1 MISRR
6 NFFKIAGLSTVAIGA
21 GFTTGKLAG
30 NSKSLNYILHGFI
43 PADESIINNLVA
55 VFKSKVK
62 SNVEAVVMADS
73 KVGEIVNRVDL
84 KNRQDNF
91 SSKGSITYRLQ
102 RLSEKVDSDIII
114 NDANNSVYSLDD
126 FTSKLFDIRSNIKNR
141 KADYLF
147 TAEYIETDLISS
159 LFKSNKKELVIEN
172 ENGLVDKIALDK
184 NFKNIFVPGPQ
195 GKTGIK
201 IENGV
206 AQVHT
211 STCRNKL
218 CKHSFASEVGN
229 IVACAPNKVL
239 LKVELA

>member
-91 SSKGSITYRLQ
+91 SSKGSITTTK
-102 RLSEKVDSDIII
+102 SPSAFSSPAH
-114 NDANNSVYSLDD
+114 DAVSISTSLV
-126 FTSKLFDIRSNIKNR
+126 N
-141 KADYLF
+141 A
-147 TAEYIETDLISS
+147 
-159 LFKSNKKELVIEN
+159 
-172 ENGLVDKIALDK
+172 
-184 NFKNIFVPGPQ
+184 
-195 GKTGIK
+195 
-201 IENGV
+201 
-206 AQVHT
+206 
-211 STCRNKL
+211 
-218 CKHSFASEVGN
+218 
-229 IVACAPNKVL
+229 
-239 LKVELA
+239 